1 VTTSPGLRERK
12 KARTRAAIQRE
23 ALRLFQRDGYAA
35 TSVEAIAAA
44 AEVSPSTFFRY
55 FPTKEDV
62 VLSDFV
68 DEATIERFVDAPP
81 ELDLFDALAHAV
93 RVGFGDLP
101 AEDLALE
108 HLRNNLIRT
117 VPELRRGMIAEMV
130 RPMRLL
136 ADAIGRRTGRE
147 VDDDIRMFAGAV
159 VGALLLVTPEAL
171 SEEPVVA
178 NSHGLIEDIAV
189 RMERLRRLL
198 TLPDPEQG
206 G

>member
-1 VTTSPGLRERK
+1 VSTSPGLRERK
-12 KARTRAAIQRE
+12 KARTRATIQRE

-35 TSVEAIAAA
+35 TSIEAIAAA
-44 AEVSPSTFFRY
+44 ADVSPSTFFRY

-62 VLSDFV
+62 VLSDFI

-81 ELDLFDALAHAV
+81 ELDFFDAMAHAV
-93 RVGFGDLP
+93 RVGMGELP
-101 AEDLALE
+101 AEDFELE
-108 HLRNNLIRT
+108 ATRNNLIRT

-147 VDDDIRMFAGAV
+147 VDDDIRMFAGAAI
-159 VGALLLVTPEAL
+159 GALLLVTPEAL
-171 SEEPVVA
+171 TDEPVVGDPRA
-178 NSHGLIEDIAV
+178 LVEEVAK

-198 TLPDPEQG
+198 TLPAAD
-206 G
+206 

>member
-12 KARTRAAIQRE
+12 KARTRATIQRE
-23 ALRLFQRDGYAA
+23 ALRLFQRDGYAE

-62 VLSDFV
+62 VLSDFM
-68 DEATIERFVDAPP
+68 DEATIERFVDAPA
-81 ELDLFDALAHAV
+81 ELDFFDAMAHAV
-93 RVGFGDLP
+93 RVGIGELP
-101 AEDLALE
+101 AEDFALE
-108 HLRNNLIRT
+108 NVRNNLIRT

-147 VDDDIRMFAGAV
+147 VDDDIRMFAGAAI
-159 VGALLLVTPEAL
+159 GALLLVMPEAVTED
-171 SEEPVVA
+171 SVVENPHA
-178 NSHGLIEDIAV
+178 LIEDVAV

-198 TLPDPEQG
+198 TLPEPE
-206 G
+206 